1 MPGAVSKRT
10 AKLLKEIT
18 GEPRVDAAVLMTL
31 RDALTHRL
39 EAIEEELEELE
50 AEHGMSF
57 GDFERRWEDGEIEDP
72 HSYEVE
78 KTYWEWEELV
88 TRREKIEET
97 LDWVP

>member
-31 RDALTHRL
+31 RDALSHRL
-39 EAIEEELEELE
+39 EAIEAEIE
-50 AEHGMSF
+50 AFEDEHGMSF
-57 GDFERRWEDGEIEDP
+57 EAFEEAWEDGEIEDRR
-72 HSYEVE
+72 SYDVE
-78 KTYWEWEELV
+78 KTYWRWEELV

-97 LDWVP
+97 IGMVP

>member
-31 RDALTHRL
+31 RDALSHRL
-39 EAIEEELEELE
+39 EAIEAEIEEFED
-50 AEHGMSF
+50 EHGMSF
-57 GDFERRWEDGEIEDP
+57 EAFEEAWEDGEIEDRQ
-72 HSYEVE
+72 SYDVE
-78 KTYWEWEELV
+78 KTYWRWEELV

-97 LDWVP
+97 IGMVP